1 MKQAWIELR
10 SVLVVCLS
18 ILLGTGTSVTAFAQT
33 SAVPAPRM
41 INLIVIEG
49 EGAINNIKQR
59 TAREAVVQVEDEN
72 HRPIAGALVTF
83 TTPGQGPSGAFLN
96 GARSLTVTS
105 DSQGRAVA
113 RGLRPNTV
121 QGKVE
126 IRVNAKYQGA
136 AADAIITMTN
146 MLPAGA
152 AAASGISVKLITILA
167 VAGAAA
173 AGIAVAATRG
183 GGGGSPPASTTPP
196 TTTTPNPPVAI
207 IIAPGT
213 PSAGGP
219 H

>member
-1 MKQAWIELR
+1 MKQARIELR

-18 ILLGTGTSVTAFAQT
+18 ILLATGTSVTALAQT
-33 SAVPAPRM
+33 PLVPAPRM
-41 INLIVIEG
+41 INLIVVEG

-96 GARSLTVTS
+96 GARSLTVTT

-136 AADAIITMTN
+136 AADAVITMTN
-146 MLPAGA
+146 ILPAGA
-152 AAASGISVKLITILA
+152 AAATAGISVKLITILA

-183 GGGGSPPASTTPP
+183 GGGGSTPAATTP
-196 TTTTPNPPVAI
+196 TTTTPTPPGAN

-213 PSAGGP
+213 PTAGGP